1 MGEDE
6 ASDSDYIDEL
16 TGLVEPTSNL
26 MFTTSESKLTIEVNE
41 LTKVG
46 HSIAVLVLVTCLLGL
61 VNGLDF
67 TQPESGLVRPDE
79 FVFRFAQ
86 NAPDESAIFNGHI
99 YDDEGEPIDNAT
111 VYISWYEGDYW
122 NTSSALTSSDGF
134 FEIKQLDPGITRV
147 DIIVDRDEYKDRYSN
162 RVLLSPPA
170 LFEPIGFTSIDFKVP
185 SQEEFADQPCADG
198 TTNCTIREIDNSAKQ
213 MDHPLMDSGASM
225 IYSTIGIGFVSLAVI
240 AAGFAIWSMKTGSVY
255 LLRTAS
261 VLSFF
266 TMGHYYSA
274 CMFSLVAFILTFTI
288 SKPHRTLN

>member
-1 MGEDE
+1 MGEDDL
-6 ASDSDYIDEL
+6 SNSDYIDDL
-16 TGLVEPTSNL
+16 TGLAEPTNNL
-26 MFTTSESKLTIEVNE
+26 MFTTTESKLTIEVSE
-41 LTKVG
+41 LTRVG

-86 NAPDESAIFNGHI
+86 NAPDESAIFNGNV

-111 VYISWYEGDYW
+111 VYISWYEGVYW
-122 NTSSALTSSDGF
+122 NTSSVQTNSDGF

-170 LFEPIGFTSIDFKVP
+170 LFEPIGFTSIDFKIP
-185 SQEEFADQPCADG
+185 SQEEFANQPCADG

-213 MDHPLMDSGASM
+213 MDHPLMDSGASL
-225 IYSTIGIGFVSLAVI
+225 IYSAIGIGFISLAI
-240 AAGFAIWSMKTGSVY
+240 LAAGFAIWSMKTGSVY
-255 LLRTAS
+255 LLRTAT

-288 SKPHRTLN
+288 SKPRRTLN

>member
-1 MGEDE
+1 MAEDDL
-6 ASDSDYIDEL
+6 SNSDYIDEL
-16 TGLVEPTSNL
+16 TGLAEPTSNL
-26 MFTTSESKLTIEVNE
+26 MFTTTESKLTIEVSE

-86 NAPDESAIFNGHI
+86 NAPDESAIFNGNV

-122 NTSSALTSSDGF
+122 NTSSVQTNSDGF
-134 FEIKQLDPGITRV
+134 FEIKQLDPGISRV

-170 LFEPIGFTSIDFKVP
+170 LFEPIGFTSIDFKIP
-185 SQEEFADQPCADG
+185 SQEEFANQPCAEG

-225 IYSTIGIGFVSLAVI
+225 IYSAIGIGFISLAI
-240 AAGFAIWSMKTGSVY
+240 LAAGFAIWSMKTGSVY
-255 LLRTAS
+255 LLRTATI
-261 VLSFF
+261 LSFF

-288 SKPHRTLN
+288 SKPHRALN

>member
-1 MGEDE
+1 MGEDDV
-6 ASDSDYIDEL
+6 SNSDYIDEL
-16 TGLVEPTSNL
+16 TGLVEPTGNL
-26 MFTTSESKLTIEVNE
+26 MFTTTESKLTIEVSE

-46 HSIAVLVLVTCLLGL
+46 HSIAVLVLVTCLLGI

-67 TQPESGLVRPDE
+67 VQPESGLVRPDE

-86 NAPDESAIFNGHI
+86 NAPDESAIFNGHV

-111 VYISWYEGDYW
+111 VYISWYEEDYW
-122 NTSSALTSSDGF
+122 NTSFVQTSSDGF
-134 FEIKQLDPGITRV
+134 FEIEQLDPGITRV
-147 DIIVDRDEYKDRYSN
+147 DIIVDRSDFKDFYSN

-170 LFEPIGFTSIDFKVP
+170 LFEPIGFTSIDFEVP
-185 SQEEFADQPCADG
+185 SQEVFADQPCADG

-240 AAGFAIWSMKTGSVY
+240 AAGFAIWSMKTGSIY

-288 SKPHRTLN
+288 SKPRRALN